1 MLDKNKN
8 NIPDEVEK
16 YLDLNKGNVNG
27 NLSNNTIKSNDD
39 IFKKAIDEGYICIFF
54 ETGKSVYKSS
64 SNDSVNFILTYLLTN
79 PEAKMDLI
87 GYTDEIGPNEFN
99 KKLGLDR
106 ANYVKETLVKLGI
119 EPYRLKAISAGED
132 QTYDPSSPETR
143 SLVRKVIFRIK

>member
-1 MLDKNKN
+1 MEYRIIQIQKIIHQKELEGQVEVISSIDKNKN

-16 YLDLNKGNVNG
+16 YLDLNKRNVNG
-27 NLSNNTIKSNDD
+27 NVSNNTTKSNDD

-87 GYTDEIGPNEFN
+87 GYTDEIGPNEYN

-106 ANYVKETLVKLGI
+106 ANYVKETLVKNQEQNLT
-119 EPYRLKAISAGED
+119 D
-132 QTYDPSSPETR
+132 
-143 SLVRKVIFRIK
+143 